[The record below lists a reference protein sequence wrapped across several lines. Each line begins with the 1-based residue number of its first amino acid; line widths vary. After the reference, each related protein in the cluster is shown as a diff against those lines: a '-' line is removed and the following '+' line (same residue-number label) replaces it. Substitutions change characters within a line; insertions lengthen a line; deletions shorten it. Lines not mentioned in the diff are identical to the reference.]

1 MPYPAEDEAS
11 TRVIHFTGSDDEDTL
26 LNGCCIPENFIQCF
40 IDYPLQ
46 LKVYLRAML
55 EYRSNNDAIVWNTL
69 LELYLRKDLLVEEV
83 RDVREKES
91 DVSEKGGA
99 QMEKKGTQ
107 TGKKEDINNSIDALY
122 EKQVMSLLTDPRA
135 CYDCDQALVLIQMHD
150 FKKGQVY
157 LYEKYHMYNMLLKH
171 YLSMGETEMVIATC
185 KRMGKEDPSLWIQ
198 LLSNYAEMK
207 AVDTTQL
214 NEVLTYL
221 YDNEIVTPLMAFQ
234 ILAKNP
240 AISLGV
246 VKKQVIHCIQEK
258 KQLIEEDRGKVS
270 QLQTSVKEME
280 EEIFDVKTYPCAGPW
295 VTLNAKERKDHPAE
309 EVPEL

>member
-83 RDVREKES
+83 RGVREEGV
-91 DVSEKGGA
+91 VSEKGGV
-99 QMEKKGTQ
+99 QMEK
-107 TGKKEDINNSIDALY
+107 EDTNNSIDALY

-150 FKKGQVY
+150 FKKGQVD

-185 KRMGKEDPSLWIQ
+185 KRVGKEDPSLWIQ

-207 AVDTTQL
+207 VVDTTQL

-246 VKKQVIHCIQEK
+246 VKKQVVRCIQEK
-258 KQLIEEDRGKVS
+258 KQLIEEDRNKVS

-280 EEIFDVKTYPCAGPW
+280 EEIFDVKTYPCTG
-295 VTLNAKERKDHPAE
+295 L
-309 EVPEL
+309 

>member
-55 EYRSNNDAIVWNTL
+55 EYRSSNDAIVWNTL
-69 LELYLRKDLLVEEV
+69 LEVYLRKDLLVEEV
-83 RDVREKES
+83 RGVCEESGVREE
-91 DVSEKGGA
+91 GGV
-99 QMEKKGTQ
+99 QMEKEGTQ
-107 TGKKEDINNSIDALY
+107 TEKEDTNNSIDALY

-185 KRMGKEDPSLWIQ
+185 KRVGKEDPSLWIQ

-207 AVDTTQL
+207 VVDTTQL

-246 VKKQVIHCIQEK
+246 VKKQVVRCIQEK
-258 KQLIEEDRGKVS
+258 KQLIEEDRNKVS

-280 EEIFDVKTYPCAGPW
+280 EEIFDVKTYPCTG
-295 VTLNAKERKDHPAE
+295 L
-309 EVPEL
+309 

>member
-1 MPYPAEDEAS
+1 M
-11 TRVIHFTGSDDEDTL
+11 
-26 LNGCCIPENFIQCF
+26 
-40 IDYPLQ
+40 
-46 LKVYLRAML
+46 
-55 EYRSNNDAIVWNTL
+55 
-69 LELYLRKDLLVEEV
+69 
-83 RDVREKES
+83 EKE
-91 DVSEKGGA
+91 
-99 QMEKKGTQ
+99 GTQ
-107 TGKKEDINNSIDALY
+107 TEMEDTNNSIDALY

-185 KRMGKEDPSLWIQ
+185 KRVGKEDPSLWIQ

-207 AVDTTQL
+207 VVDTTQL

-246 VKKQVIHCIQEK
+246 VKKQVVRCIQEK
-258 KQLIEEDRGKVS
+258 KQLIEEDRNKVS

-280 EEIFDVKTYPCAGPW
+280 EEIFDVKTYPCTG
-295 VTLNAKERKDHPAE
+295 L
-309 EVPEL
+309 

>member
-1 MPYPAEDEAS
+1 M
-11 TRVIHFTGSDDEDTL
+11 IHFTGSDDEDTL

-83 RDVREKES
+83 RGVREES
-91 DVSEKGGA
+91 GVREEGGV
-99 QMEKKGTQ
+99 QMEKEGTQ
-107 TGKKEDINNSIDALY
+107 TEKEDTNNSIDALY

-185 KRMGKEDPSLWIQ
+185 KRVGKEDPSLWIQ

-207 AVDTTQL
+207 VVDTTQL

-246 VKKQVIHCIQEK
+246 VKKQVVRCIQEK
-258 KQLIEEDRGKVS
+258 KQLIEEDRNKVS

-280 EEIFDVKTYPCAGPW
+280 EEIFDVKTYPCTG
-295 VTLNAKERKDHPAE
+295 L
-309 EVPEL
+309 

>member
-55 EYRSNNDAIVWNTL
+55 EYRSSNDAIVWNTL

-83 RDVREKES
+83 RGVCEESGVREE
-91 DVSEKGGA
+91 GGV
-99 QMEKKGTQ
+99 QMEKEGVQ
-107 TGKKEDINNSIDALY
+107 TEKEDTNNSIDALY

-185 KRMGKEDPSLWIQ
+185 KRVGKEDPSLWIQ

-207 AVDTTQL
+207 VVDTTQL

-246 VKKQVIHCIQEK
+246 VKKQVVRCIQEK
-258 KQLIEEDRGKVS
+258 KQLIEEDRNKVS

-280 EEIFDVKTYPCAGPW
+280 EEIFDVKTYPCTG
-295 VTLNAKERKDHPAE
+295 L
-309 EVPEL
+309 

>member
-55 EYRSNNDAIVWNTL
+55 EYRSSNDAIVWNTL

-83 RDVREKES
+83 RGVCEESGVREEGG
-91 DVSEKGGA
+91 VQMEKGGV
-99 QMEKKGTQ
+99 QMEKGGVQMEKEGVQ
-107 TGKKEDINNSIDALY
+107 MEKEGVQMEKEDTNNSIDALY

-185 KRMGKEDPSLWIQ
+185 KRVGKEDPSLWIQ

-207 AVDTTQL
+207 VVDTTQL

-246 VKKQVIHCIQEK
+246 VKKQVVRCIQEK
-258 KQLIEEDRGKVS
+258 KQLIEEDRNKVS

-280 EEIFDVKTYPCAGPW
+280 EEIFDVKTYPCTG
-295 VTLNAKERKDHPAE
+295 L
-309 EVPEL
+309 

>member
-55 EYRSNNDAIVWNTL
+55 EYRSSNDAIVWNTL

-83 RDVREKES
+83 RGVREEGV
-91 DVSEKGGA
+91 VSEKEGV
-99 QMEKKGTQ
+99 QMEK
-107 TGKKEDINNSIDALY
+107 EDTNNSIDALY

-185 KRMGKEDPSLWIQ
+185 KRVGKEDPSLWIQ

-207 AVDTTQL
+207 VVDTTQL

-246 VKKQVIHCIQEK
+246 VKKQVVRCIQEK
-258 KQLIEEDRGKVS
+258 KQLIEEDRNKVS

-280 EEIFDVKTYPCAGPW
+280 EEIFDVKTYPCTG
-295 VTLNAKERKDHPAE
+295 L
-309 EVPEL
+309 

>member
-55 EYRSNNDAIVWNTL
+55 EYRSSNDAIVWNTL

-83 RDVREKES
+83 RGVREES
-91 DVSEKGGA
+91 VVSEEGGVQTEKEGV
-99 QMEKKGTQ
+99 QMEKEGVQMEKEGVQ
-107 TGKKEDINNSIDALY
+107 MEKEDTNNSIDALY

-185 KRMGKEDPSLWIQ
+185 KRVGKEDPSLWIQ

-207 AVDTTQL
+207 VVDTTQL

-246 VKKQVIHCIQEK
+246 VKKQVVRCIQEK
-258 KQLIEEDRGKVS
+258 KQLIEEDRNKVS

-280 EEIFDVKTYPCAGPW
+280 EEIFDVKTYPCTG
-295 VTLNAKERKDHPAE
+295 L
-309 EVPEL
+309 

>member
-1 MPYPAEDEAS
+1 M
-11 TRVIHFTGSDDEDTL
+11 IHFTGSDDEDTL

-55 EYRSNNDAIVWNTL
+55 EYRSSNDAIVWNTL

-83 RDVREKES
+83 RGVREEGV
-91 DVSEKGGA
+91 VSEKEGV
-99 QMEKKGTQ
+99 QMEK
-107 TGKKEDINNSIDALY
+107 EDTNNSIDALY

-185 KRMGKEDPSLWIQ
+185 KRVGKEDPSLWIQ

-207 AVDTTQL
+207 VVDTTQL

-246 VKKQVIHCIQEK
+246 VKKQVVRCIQEK
-258 KQLIEEDRGKVS
+258 KQLIEEDRNKVS

-280 EEIFDVKTYPCAGPW
+280 EEIFDVKTYPCTG
-295 VTLNAKERKDHPAE
+295 L
-309 EVPEL
+309 